1 MLDGMTELKMPAA
14 RALQDSNVYAK
25 EAIAPGLPDGIKA
38 HLQNQ
43 TVPADAKR
51 FAPDVYVWEQQGHI
65 IRVET
70 NGKKGDAGYY
80 KYEETKLHPTD
91 QQGNNTMRWFMLEQ
105 GLPVRKAWQEYI
117 KHWDQ
122 IHVGML
128 GMVGSAGRFMP
139 RYMGGGGG
147 PRSAWQEPI
156 GSRSRSNGGS
166 GPGNPGGGGGNG
178 GPKPSNTNVESPP
191 PPPKP
196 FTGPNPAMGEK
207 GTLVG
212 NPPPMKPPAPGP
224 KAPAAAPAAGA
235 HADGK
240 NIVAGKG
247 QTLPGSIYRKV
258 GKPAEGPPPEI
269 PSLPKQSGAELSKQQ
284 VYDVFNAD
292 RGRIG
297 WSMTQAEHVR
307 QWQHANPG
315 TTEPPPTA
323 FTTRDGRVQVS
334 EEMWVQGGES
344 PLWGYE
350 PGGPSDSGA
359 H

>member
-1 MLDGMTELKMPAA
+1 
-14 RALQDSNVYAK
+14 
-25 EAIAPGLPDGIKA
+25 
-38 HLQNQ
+38 
-43 TVPADAKR
+43 
-51 FAPDVYVWEQQGHI
+51 
-65 IRVET
+65 
-70 NGKKGDAGYY
+70 
-80 KYEETKLHPTD
+80 
-91 QQGNNTMRWFMLEQ
+91 MRWFMLEQ

-122 IHVGML
+122 IHIGML
-128 GMVGSAGRFMP
+128 GMVGAAGRFMP

-147 PRSAWQEPI
+147 PRSAWEEPI
-156 GSRSRSNGGS
+156 GSRSRSNS
-166 GPGNPGGGGGNG
+166 GPGGGNPGAG
-178 GPKPSNTNVESPP
+178 GPKPSNTIVESPP

-196 FTGPNPAMGEK
+196 FTEPNPAMGEK
-207 GTLVG
+207 GTLVA

-224 KAPAAAPAAGA
+224 KAPAEAPVAGA

-258 GKPAEGPPPEI
+258 GKPPEGPPPEI

-297 WSMTQAEHVR
+297 WSMNQAEHVR

-315 TTEPPPTA
+315 TTKPPPAA

-334 EEMWVQGGES
+334 EEMWLQSGES

-359 H
+359 HH